1 MLNSPFKIHK
11 KSIKESRKKE
21 MAAYNSKLTQELKK
35 VALSNNAD
43 FIGVA
48 DPKVFDDIPISERPK
63 GILDDAKAV
72 IVYAAKYKDASCFF
86 DESWWTQIE
95 ELLKR
100 IDKKLTEF
108 LTEKGYKAHS
118 FRTEGNARFCY
129 DEINEMSLPPK
140 LRESALTYQR
150 REKLLKRRDRRRR
163 LYCRIQYAAV
173 AAGLGGFN
181 KRRMVLIPNYG
192 PYYHLS
198 MIITDAPLKPDKPFE
213 EDLCAGCNLCVEACP
228 TGAITGKGLPDASKC
243 KPMECHFTC
252 LKVCNEKF
260 LKQKLAEPKKT

>member
-1 MLNSPFKIHK
+1 
-11 KSIKESRKKE
+11 
-21 MAAYNSKLTQELKK
+21 MAAYNSELTQELKK
-35 VALSNNAD
+35 VALSNHVD

-48 DPKVFDDIPISERPK
+48 DPKVFDDIPISERPR

-86 DESWWTQIE
+86 DESWWAQIE
-95 ELLKR
+95 ELLNR

-118 FRTEGNARFCY
+118 FLRASAPHNLYNELYRQSFSEGSSPHPGRWIRVFHK
-129 DEINEMSLPPK
+129 M
-140 LRESALTYQR
+140 
-150 REKLLKRRDRRRR
+150 RD
-163 LYCRIQYAAV
+163 ATV
-173 AAGLGGFN
+173 SAGLGGLN
-181 KRRMVLIPNYG
+181 KNKMILIPHYG
-192 PYYHLS
+192 PYFYLS

-228 TGAITGKGLPDASKC
+228 TGALTGRGLPDASKC

-260 LKQKLAEPKKT
+260 LKQQPTEPKKPKHYV